1 MKSRPTHV
9 YCFQLGDTNCFK
21 IGHSIEPD
29 DRKCAFKTASP
40 VEFIERRREPSP
52 HAEELENYIHYLLE
66 PRRVK
71 HRRELF
77 DVTMEEVTEAF
88 EQAIPIVNETQRLL
102 AEADALGKKKPSNDV
117 MLDASQ
123 EVLELYE
130 QLRRAWRD
138 EYVLDRHI
146 GRLESKIKLATGD
159 NLGIANVFE
168 WRWRSGGRINIKA
181 LRHTRE
187 KLYRL
192 LLRRFHLDT
201 SHRHCDWA

>member
-1 MKSRPTHV
+1 MKTTPTDV

-21 IGHSIEPD
+21 IGHSIKPD
-29 DRKCAFKTASP
+29 DRKGAFKTASR
-40 VEFIERRREPSP
+40 VELIERRREPSP
-52 HAEELENYIHYLLE
+52 HAEALEKYIHYLLE

-71 HRRELF
+71 YRLELF
-77 DVTMEEVTEAF
+77 DATMEEVNEAF
-88 EQAIPIVNETQRLL
+88 EQAIPIVNETQRVL
-102 AEADALGKKKPSNDV
+102 AEADALGEKKPSNDV
-117 MLDASQ
+117 MLAASQ

-138 EYVLDRHI
+138 EYLLKRDI
-146 GRLESKIKLATGD
+146 ERLESKIKLATGD

-168 WRWRSGGRINIKA
+168 WKWRPGGRINIKA
-181 LRHTRE
+181 LKNKRE
-187 KLYRL
+187 KLYTL